1 MFHSGTFLRTKTQE
15 TASQT
20 SLRSCFNKVMEEAGY
35 IGVFVKKQKSK
46 QTYIV
51 EHQKITAAAAAAKSL
66 QSCPTLCNPIDS
78 SPPGSPVLT
87 TNHKKSRHLS
97 FSAFNVCVLVSQ
109 SCLILCNRMDCS
121 LPGSSVHGILQTR
134 ILEWVVMPSSRVWKL
149 YTYIIIIYYPH
160 WWIRHRGTERLRN
173 FLKAGWTW
181 DRLDSKSEIL
191 TIITSF

>member
-66 QSCPTLCNPIDS
+66 QSCPTLCNPIDG

-134 ILEWVVMPSSRVWKL
+134 ILEYSL
-149 YTYIIIIYYPH
+149 L
-160 WWIRHRGTERLRN
+160 RGIFPNQETEPRSPTLQ
-173 FLKAGWTW
+173 A
-181 DRLDSKSEIL
+181 DRLWSEAPGKPFIVWEEA
-191 TIITSF
+191 IACAH